1 MPNKREMSGGG
12 PIRRATAKIRHL
24 FSRGRRGGEQQESTM
39 EATPRAT
46 PNPSDMNAQPV
57 QTRSTRREGDIGMDV
72 IASTY
77 TPLGSSK
84 SSFRDDGSD
93 HHRDQEFANGSGD
106 TRWNDEDRIT
116 NKSGD
121 PRIGT
126 HGRTYEPGES
136 RDESRR

>member
-1 MPNKREMSGGG
+1 MN
-12 PIRRATAKIRHL
+12 
-24 FSRGRRGGEQQESTM
+24 EQTPSM
-39 EATPRAT
+39 ETTPRAT

-57 QTRSTRREGDIGMDV
+57 QERSTRRQADIGIDV
-72 IASTY
+72 IAATY
-77 TPLGSSK
+77 TPGFGSSK

-93 HHRDQEFANGSGD
+93 HHADQEFADGHGGS
-106 TRWNDEDRIT
+106 RWKDEDRFT

-136 RDESRR
+136 RDESRS